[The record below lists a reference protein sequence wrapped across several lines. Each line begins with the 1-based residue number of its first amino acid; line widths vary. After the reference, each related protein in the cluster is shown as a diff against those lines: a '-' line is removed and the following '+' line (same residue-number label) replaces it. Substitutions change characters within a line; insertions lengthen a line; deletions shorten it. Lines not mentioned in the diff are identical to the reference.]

1 MADAPHDEDEGF
13 EWEDAVLEQEEEER
27 VDASASWEAA
37 EGPSRRP
44 ADKTHVDDVPRGHE
58 LRVHKTHLLLLL
70 HRGRTLDRIACGQDS
85 KHQDVAQALEQKLQ
99 SVDAAPLRS
108 ILKDT
113 TKSGEDA
120 GQCTNYAQMA
130 VWIRRTFR
138 RIDAS
143 TPHERGKTLHLHQQ
157 MLQAIRRGTEDEE
170 FLVQLFVAC
179 CRRNRRRARIVHRL
193 LPAMDEARST
203 PSKTKRPRLERKEKE
218 TVPWHT
224 VRKVWAEVWSEQASA
239 WDSVDVMDGRFY
251 AGGSQLPT
259 SAFAQ
264 LPSKTTNQTTMGYI
278 FAFENGTVRDLGW
291 KYNKSNHATS
301 PSRKDGRLASHVWV
315 QKSLR
320 SLLPKHEEE
329 EDALA
334 RRSQPIPNTLRGLK
348 NHPCYV
354 LECHLGKYEGIKP
367 GGRVLGLCKGM
378 PVYSTNDIAFLHT
391 ASRWVQEGRK
401 VREEE
406 LSRPYKV
413 VRKQNHDSKSRG
425 TAQPTDSADDVEGQD
440 IPKSILYGIWQTD
453 PYVAGKVSDSGKIP
467 TNRFGCIEVYGAFS
481 LPMGTQHVN
490 VPRAS
495 SLARKLGLE
504 HAPAMVGWERRKGQN
519 VPKFEGVV
527 VLQEQAQLLQHAAQA
542 DAELRAR
549 RELEKKLTR
558 AREGWHTL
566 LSTLW
571 TRQRLECT
579 ETVEKTG
586 GSACIKD
593 EDIEYL

>member
-1 MADAPHDEDEGF
+1 MADAHDDDEGF
-13 EWEDAVLEQEEEER
+13 EWEDAVLAHEEE
-27 VDASASWEAA
+27 ASASWEDG
-37 EGPSRRP
+37 EGASRRP
-44 ADKTHVDDVPRGHE
+44 TDEKRVDDVPRGHE

-70 HRGRTLDRIACGQDS
+70 HRGRTLDRIACGRES
-85 KHQDVAQALEQKLQ
+85 KPRDVALALEQKLQ
-99 SVDAAPLRS
+99 GADAAAPLPT
-108 ILKDT
+108 IEGT
-113 TKSGEDA
+113 TTSRKGRNP
-120 GQCTNYAQMA
+120 CTDVATMA
-130 VWIRRTFR
+130 RWIRRTFR
-138 RIDAS
+138 PVDAS
-143 TPHERGKTLHLHQQ
+143 TPEERGKALHLHQQ
-157 MLQAIRRGTEDEE
+157 MLQAIRRGTAEE
-170 FLVQLFVAC
+170 ELLVQLFVAC
-179 CRRNRRRARIVHRL
+179 CRRNHIRARSVHRL
-193 LPAMDEARST
+193 LPAVDEARST
-203 PSKTKRPRLERKEKE
+203 HSTTKRPRLERKEKE
-218 TVPWHT
+218 TVHWHT
-224 VRKVWAEVWSEQASA
+224 VRRAWAEVWNEQASA
-239 WDSVDVMDGRFY
+239 WDSVDVMDERFCE
-251 AGGSQLPT
+251 GGSRPPT
-259 SAFAQ
+259 RGFAPT
-264 LPSKTTNQTTMGYI
+264 PSNPTNHTTMGYI

-291 KYNKSNHATS
+291 KYNKNNHATS

-329 EDALA
+329 EDAVA
-334 RRSQPIPNTLRGLK
+334 RRSQPIPKTLRGLK

-354 LECHLGKYEGIKP
+354 LECHLGKYEGIAP
-367 GGRVLGLCKGM
+367 GSRALGLCKGM
-378 PVYSTNDIAFLHT
+378 PVYSTNDVAFLHT

-406 LSRPYKV
+406 LSRPHKV
-413 VRKQNHDSKSRG
+413 VHKQNHDSKSRG
-425 TAQPTDSADDVEGQD
+425 APQPTESTDDLEGQD

-467 TNRFGCIEVYGAFS
+467 TNRFGCVEVYGAFS

-495 SLARKLGLE
+495 ALARKLGLE

-527 VLQEQAQLLQHAAQA
+527 MLQEQAQLLKHAAQA
-542 DAELRAR
+542 DAEQRAR
-549 RELEKKLTR
+549 RELEKKLSK

-579 ETVEKTG
+579 DAVEKTG
-586 GSACIKD
+586 GPACIQD

>member
-1 MADAPHDEDEGF
+1 MADAHDDDDGF
-13 EWEDAVLEQEEEER
+13 EWEDAVLEHEEE
-27 VDASASWEAA
+27 ANASWDAA
-37 EGPSRRP
+37 EGASRRP
-44 ADKTHVDDVPRGHE
+44 TDDEHVDDVPRGHE

-70 HRGRTLDRIACGQDS
+70 HRGRTLDRIACGRDS
-85 KHQDVAQALEQKLQ
+85 KPQDVDLALEQKLR
-99 SVDAAPLRS
+99 SVHAGPPRLS
-108 ILKDT
+108 NTGDT
-113 TKSGEDA
+113 IKSWEGRDP
-120 GQCTNYAQMA
+120 CTNYAKM
-130 VWIRRTFR
+130 VGWIRRTFR
-138 RIDAS
+138 PVDAS
-143 TPHERGKTLHLHQQ
+143 SPHERSKTLHLHQQ
-157 MLQAIRRGTEDEE
+157 MLQAIQRGTAEEE

-179 CRRNRRRARIVHRL
+179 CRRNHKRARTVHRL

-203 PSKTKRPRLERKEKE
+203 HNTTKRPRSERKEKE
-218 TVPWHT
+218 TVPWHM
-224 VRKVWAEVWSEQASA
+224 VRKAWAEVWNEEASA
-239 WDSVDVMDGRFY
+239 WDSVDVMDERFCN
-251 AGGSQLPT
+251 GGSQPPT
-259 SAFAQ
+259 HRFASAS
-264 LPSKTTNQTTMGYI
+264 SKATNRTTMGYV

-291 KYNKSNHATS
+291 KYNKNNHATS

-320 SLLPKHEEE
+320 SLLPKHEDE
-329 EDALA
+329 EDAMA

-367 GGRVLGLCKGM
+367 RSRVLGLCKGM
-378 PVYSTNDIAFLHT
+378 PVYSTNDVAFLHT
-391 ASRWVQEGRK
+391 ESRWVQEGRK

-406 LSRPYKV
+406 LSRPHKV
-413 VRKQNHDSKSRG
+413 VHKQNHESKSRG
-425 TAQPTDSADDVEGQD
+425 TLQLTDSVDDLKGQD

-467 TNRFGCIEVYGAFS
+467 TNRFGCVEVYGAFS

-495 SLARKLGLE
+495 ALARKLGLE

-527 VLQEQAQLLQHAAQA
+527 MLQEQAQLLKHAAQA

-549 RELEKKLTR
+549 RELEKKLSR

-579 ETVEKTG
+579 DTVEKSG
-586 GSACIKD
+586 GSAHIQD